1 MNSFNSSRYGRVE
14 VLYKGVWGTIC
25 GDSWDLRDADVVCRQ
40 LGYEGALS
48 APIFRYPTSGQN
60 TRQIW
65 LNGVNCEG
73 NETSISE
80 CKHLGW
86 GALVCRYY
94 FDTGVICRPTSKAM
108 KKIFFL
114 SFFVCS
120 FESMVIHRVTLY
132 STKANLR
139 NGYYQG
145 SGYYFLIKF

>member
-1 MNSFNSSRYGRVE
+1 MNSFNSSRFGRVE

-25 GDSWDLRDADVVCRQ
+25 ADYWDLRDADVVCRQ

-108 KKIFFL
+108 KKIFL
-114 SFFVCS
+114 PFF
-120 FESMVIHRVTLY
+120 FRLLLRIDGY
-132 STKANLR
+132 SSNYIVF
-139 NGYYQG
+139 NQG
-145 SGYYFLIKF
+145 

>member
-1 MNSFNSSRYGRVE
+1 MNYFNSSRYGRVE

-25 GDSWDLRDADVVCRQ
+25 GDSWDLREADVVCRQ

-48 APIFRYPTSGQN
+48 APIFGYPTSGQN

-86 GALVCRYY
+86 GTLGCRYY
-94 FDTGVICRPTSKAM
+94 FDTGVICRPKSKAM
-108 KKIFFL
+108 KKFFFL
-114 SFFVCS
+114 SFLFAPSNRWLFIELHCS
-120 FESMVIHRVTLY
+120 QPRLTCVTG
-132 STKANLR
+132 T
-139 NGYYQG
+139 
-145 SGYYFLIKF
+145 IKDPVTTS